1 LKAVSLGAVRA
12 RRWRRVVPIL
22 APSVLF
28 AAAGLFALAFAFA
41 TIGVIFQLFF
51 RYEYLENGGV
61 LWRIDRVTQQMCQV
75 RIGDAKCAADPP
87 ASFTRN
93 VSTSTSTSL
102 STSLSTSGSTSLQ
115 VAPRY
120 RRKYPR
126 RLPGAP

>member
-1 LKAVSLGAVRA
+1 
-12 RRWRRVVPIL
+12 
-22 APSVLF
+22 VLF